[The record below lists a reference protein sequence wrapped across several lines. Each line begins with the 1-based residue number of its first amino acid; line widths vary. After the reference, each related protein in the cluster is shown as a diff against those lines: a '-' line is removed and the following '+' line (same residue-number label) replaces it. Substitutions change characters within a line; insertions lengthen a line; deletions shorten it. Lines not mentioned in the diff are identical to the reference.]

1 MAKFS
6 FEVSNLPNFL
16 NLSSRVENAI
26 VEGLD
31 ELGDDLQLIAQKSA
45 PVDTGDLERSIER
58 SPVNKSKMTV
68 EVSASAMNRGFN
80 YARKMDKEQYNLG
93 SESVGKQ
100 ASGSI
105 KSKYT
110 GVKYTVG
117 TGYLTGSA
125 KRSKRGYTKH
135 IRTKVSKQLKLF

>member
-6 FEVSNLPNFL
+6 FEVSKLPNFL

-58 SPVNKSKMTV
+58 SPVSKSKMTV

-100 ASGSI
+100 SSGSI

-110 GVKYTVG
+110 GVKYSVG

-125 KRSKRGYTKH
+125 KRSKTGYTKH
-135 IRTKVSKQLKLF
+135 IRTKVSKELRKF

>member
-6 FEVSNLPNFL
+6 FEISKLPDFF
-16 NLSSRVENAI
+16 NLSARVENAI

-45 PVDTGDLERSIER
+45 PVDSGDLERSIER
-58 SPVNKSKMTV
+58 SPVNKSKMSV

-80 YARKMDKEQYNLG
+80 YARKMDKDQYRLG
-93 SESVGKQ
+93 IESAWKD
-100 ASGSI
+100 ASSNI

-110 GVKYTVG
+110 GVKYSVG

-135 IRTKVSKQLKLF
+135 IRNKVNNEHPKF